1 MKAPLQLSHSLTFVR
16 VASSFLQYSI
26 DGVLVKTS
34 KVFVLKLKVFDF
46 GFYSSKSYVENY
58 VLTRLDNFC
67 NNDICRNSLSLVF

>member
-26 DGVLVKTS
+26 DGVLVKPQKS
-34 KVFVLKLKVFDF
+34 LFLNLKSPISVFI
-46 GFYSSKSYVENY
+46 VENY

>member
-34 KVFVLKLKVFDF
+34 RVFVLEGLILKVFDF
-46 GFYSSKSYVENY
+46 DDFEFDFHDFDFHDFDFDDFDFEN
-58 VLTRLDNFC
+58 L
-67 NNDICRNSLSLVF
+67 